1 MDQSER
7 QPRKLGWRF
16 AFVALALALLISGV
30 VRSVWL
36 DVYYIPSASMEPLF
50 GSGDRILVSR
60 TDFQAG
66 PVRRGDIVVFDG
78 RGTFAPLNSG
88 NGPLQDAA
96 AAAGHWLGITGSD
109 TTYIKRVIGLPGDH
123 VVCCDDRHR
132 LTVNGQALEEP
143 YLYDG
148 DAASKQKFNVIVPS
162 GRLWLLG
169 DHRSMSADSRSLLGA
184 PGGGMVPLDRVI
196 GRPVQII
203 WPLDRFAAVP
213 RPAETSTTTK
223 DGQ

>member
-16 AFVALALALLISGV
+16 ALLALTLALLISGL
-30 VRSVWL
+30 VRAFWL

-50 GSGDRILVSR
+50 GTGDRILVSR
-60 TDFQAG
+60 TDFQSG
-66 PVRRGDIVVFDG
+66 PVRRGDVVVFDG
-78 RGTFAPLNSG
+78 RGSFAPLNSG
-88 NGPLQDAA
+88 NGPVQDAA

-123 VVCCDDRHR
+123 VICCDDQQR

-143 YLYDG
+143 YRYGG
-148 DAASKQKFNVIVPS
+148 DVASKQKFSVIVPA